1 MVLPIYLYGND
12 ILREKA
18 EEIDITREELK
29 EEIKKLEEDMWE
41 TMSKADGVG
50 LAAPQVGKSI
60 RMLIFDG
67 SLMGEDSPELAGFRR
82 TMINPV
88 VLEESKETVEYSEGC
103 LSIPEIHAD
112 VVRPKRIKVA
122 FYDAD
127 FVKHEETFDDFACR
141 MVQHEMS
148 HLDGVLFTDLTAPIR
163 RKMIQGRLNNI
174 KSGKVRTFYK
184 TVVQK

>member
-18 EEIDITREELK
+18 EEIDITREESK
-29 EEIKKLEEDMWE
+29 VEIKKLVEDMWE
-41 TMSKADGVG
+41 TMTKADGVG

-60 RMLIFDG
+60 RLLIVDG
-67 SLMGEDSPELAGFRR
+67 SLLGDDSPELADFKR

-88 VLEESKETVEYSEGC
+88 LLEESKESIEYTEGC

-112 VVRPKRIKVA
+112 VVRPKKIKVEY
-122 FYDAD
+122 YDVD
-127 FVKHEETFDDFACR
+127 FVKREETFDDLACR

-148 HLDGVLFTDLTAPIR
+148 HLDGVLFTDLTTPIR
-163 RKMIQGRLNNI
+163 KKMIQGKLNSI
-174 KSGKVRTFYK
+174 KGGKVKTFYK
-184 TVVQK
+184 TAQQK